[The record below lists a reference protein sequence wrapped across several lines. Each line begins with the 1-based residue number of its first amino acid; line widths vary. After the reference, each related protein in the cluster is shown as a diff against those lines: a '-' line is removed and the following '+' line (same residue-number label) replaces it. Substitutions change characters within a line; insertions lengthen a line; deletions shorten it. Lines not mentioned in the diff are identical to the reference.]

1 MEDIKNTR
9 KVMFELV
16 NNIMNMVSREERNY
30 YHLVNCILRETL
42 FGLGVVIEKPLEEDH
57 MHWTTYIYLIFGFK
71 IRR

>member
-30 YHLVNCILRETL
+30 YHLVNCLLRETL

-57 MHWTTYIYLIFGFK
+57 VHWTTYNLFNFWFQN
-71 IRR
+71 